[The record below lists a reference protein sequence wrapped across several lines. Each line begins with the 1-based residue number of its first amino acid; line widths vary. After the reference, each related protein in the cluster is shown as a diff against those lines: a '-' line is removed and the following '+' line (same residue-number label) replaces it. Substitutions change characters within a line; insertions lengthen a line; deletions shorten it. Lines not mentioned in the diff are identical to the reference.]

1 MPPQKNK
8 GKKGV
13 AGRESGCSKKNN
25 RFIRD
30 FISDLHKEGEVA
42 DVHIARVMKMLGNG
56 RVEVF
61 YVLPD
66 GRGISEQAVIRGL
79 FRGRGKRDAWIDI
92 GSVVAVDAQ
101 NLGDTTIVA
110 VLSRE
115 QVHRLEKEM
124 ELDPRI
130 LAMEN
135 TNTEELV
142 KNTIAL
148 QDGFEFTEDDI
159 SKL

>member
-13 AGRESGCSKKNN
+13 AGRESGCTKKNN
-25 RFIRD
+25 KFIKD
-30 FISDLHKEGEVA
+30 FLTDLREEGSVSDI
-42 DVHIARVMKMLGNG
+42 HIARVMKMLGNG

-61 YVLPD
+61 YVLED
-66 GRGISEQAVIRGL
+66 GRGISGQALIRGL
-79 FRGRGKRDAWIDI
+79 FRGRGKRDAWIDV
-92 GSVVAVDAQ
+92 GTVVAVDVQ

-115 QVHRLEKEM
+115 QVRHLEKEM

-130 LAMEN
+130 LAVEN
-135 TNTEELV
+135 TNVEELV
-142 KNTIAL
+142 KNTAAL
-148 QDGFEFTEDDI
+148 QDAFDFTDDDI
-159 SKL
+159 TNL

>member
-13 AGRESGCSKKNN
+13 AGRESGCSKKNMQ
-25 RFIRD
+25 FIKN
-30 FISDLHKEGEVA
+30 FISDVREEGEVS

-56 RVEVF
+56 RVELF

-66 GRGISEQAVIRGL
+66 GRGILAKALIRGL
-79 FRGRGKRDAWIDI
+79 FRGKGKRDAWIEI
-92 GSVVAVDAQ
+92 GSIVAVDIQ
-101 NLGDTTIVA
+101 NLGDNTVVA
-110 VLSRE
+110 VLSRAD
-115 QVHRLEKEM
+115 VHLLEKEM

-130 LAMEN
+130 LAMET
-135 TNTEELV
+135 TNTDDLV
-142 KNTIAL
+142 KNTVEL
-148 QDGFEFTEDDI
+148 QDAFEFTDDDI